1 VLLASGA
8 SGTLDAGDGTIIGG
22 SLPVRDNSVLVA
34 LNDLT
39 QVQNASSATASD
51 STAGSNMA
59 TMLLSS

>member
-22 SLPVRDNSVLVA
+22 LLPVRDNSVLVV

-39 QVQNASSATASD
+39 QVQNASSATASE
-51 STAGSNMA
+51 STAGSNNA
-59 TMLLSS
+59 TMLRS